1 MLVIFFRTLISF
13 CVLLTVMRLMGKR
26 QIGEM
31 QPFEFVITL
40 LIAELACL
48 PLSDVS
54 IPLVYGIIAV
64 LVTFVLHQTISV
76 IEQFGQPFKL
86 VFSGKPSLVINKNG
100 IDVKELKRNN
110 LDVEDLIGALRC
122 SGYYSLEQVAYAIF
136 EANGN
141 LSVMPYKDSN
151 DSPTL
156 PLLLVNCG
164 KTIKNNLQ
172 TLKLGQDFMD
182 NLLKENN
189 IKSLKDI
196 TVLTMDGN
204 GKCYLQIKNK
214 KFTTFNY
221 NGELGV
227 KW

>member
-1 MLVIFFRTLISF
+1 MTFTLITRSLIIYLIVF
-13 CVLLTVMRLMGKR
+13 LMIRLMGKR

-100 IDVKELKRNN
+100 IDVAELKAGVYFVNIERGNETITRRF
-110 LDVEDLIGALRC
+110 VE
-122 SGYYSLEQVAYAIF
+122 
-136 EANGN
+136 
-141 LSVMPYKDSN
+141 K
-151 DSPTL
+151 
-156 PLLLVNCG
+156 
-164 KTIKNNLQ
+164 
-172 TLKLGQDFMD
+172 
-182 NLLKENN
+182 
-189 IKSLKDI
+189 
-196 TVLTMDGN
+196 
-204 GKCYLQIKNK
+204 
-214 KFTTFNY
+214 
-221 NGELGV
+221 
-227 KW
+227 